1 MRIVYGYILREH
13 IFPFFMSLGMILS
26 LFILNIVMK
35 MMTTF
40 VGKGLD
46 IIVIIEFFYLSMGW
60 ILALA
65 IPMSV
70 LVASLM
76 AYGRLSQDNEWTVM
90 QSSGIS
96 VFQAIAPAVI
106 ASVFLSWGMIYFHD
120 NILPEMNHRSKI
132 IKSSISKKKPL
143 AVIEPGVFITDIPG
157 YVIKAES
164 VDHHKNELYKVIMLE
179 SSKSGKERRTITAEK
194 GRLLYDQSV
203 KRYRIILTDGE
214 IANLDPQKPNGYFRS
229 KFSIMELTKEVSGID
244 FEVEDKNYYG
254 DREKSTDSLLA
265 KIERLKARKAS
276 PLLIAQVEV
285 EYHKK
290 YALSIACIVMVLI
303 GAPLGLMSGKGGLG
317 PSATMSIL
325 IFTVYWFFLISG
337 EDLAD
342 RGKVDPVLAMWSA
355 NFVIGLLG
363 LFLIRYAS
371 RGVKIHFVWIS
382 SFLGYIYGKLKFRHK
397 L

>member
-1 MRIVYGYILREH
+1 VFKLYGYIIREH

-46 IIVIIEFFYLSMGW
+46 LIVIIEFFYLSLGW
-60 ILALA
+60 ILAMA

-76 AYGRLSQDNEWTVM
+76 AYGRLSQDNEWSVM

-96 VFQAIAPAVI
+96 IFQAMAPAII
-106 ASVFLSWGMIYFHD
+106 ASILLSWGMIFFHN

-132 IKSSISKKKPL
+132 IKQSITRKKPL
-143 AVIEPGVFITDIPG
+143 AVIEPGIFITDIPG
-157 YVIKAES
+157 YVIKAET
-164 VDHHKNELYKVIMLE
+164 VDHYNNELFKVILIE

-194 GRLLYDQSV
+194 GKLFYDQAV

-214 IANLDPQKPNGYFRS
+214 IANLDPQKPEGYFRS
-229 KFSIMELTKEVSGID
+229 KFSKMELTKEVSGID

-254 DREKSTDSLLA
+254 DREKSADSLLA
-265 KIERLKARKAS
+265 KIERLKAKKS
-276 PLLIAQVEV
+276 STLLIAQVVV

-303 GAPLGLMSGKGGLG
+303 GAPLGLMSGRGGLG
-317 PSATMSIL
+317 PSVTMSIL
-325 IFTVYWFFLISG
+325 IFMIYWFFLISG

-342 RGKVDPVLAMWSA
+342 RGKLDPVLAMWNA
-355 NFVIGLLG
+355 NVVIGILG
-363 LFLIRYAS
+363 LFLVRYAS
-371 RGVKIHFVWIS
+371 RGVKINFTWIRTFFS
-382 SFLGYIYGKLKFRHK
+382 YVFSKLGIMK
-397 L
+397 

>member
-1 MRIVYGYILREH
+1 MFKLYGYIIREH

-46 IIVIIEFFYLSMGW
+46 LIVIIEFFYLSLGW
-60 ILALA
+60 ILAMA

-76 AYGRLSQDNEWTVM
+76 AYGRLSQDNEWSVM

-96 VFQAIAPAVI
+96 IFQAMAPAII
-106 ASVFLSWGMIYFHD
+106 ASILLSWGMIFFHN

-132 IKSSISKKKPL
+132 IKQSITRKKPL
-143 AVIEPGVFITDIPG
+143 AVIEPGIFITDIPG
-157 YVIKAES
+157 YVIKAET
-164 VDHHKNELYKVIMLE
+164 VDHYNNELFKVILIE

-194 GRLLYDQSV
+194 GKLFYDQAV

-214 IANLDPQKPNGYFRS
+214 IANLDPQKPEGYFRS
-229 KFSIMELTKEVSGID
+229 KFSKMELTKEVSGID

-254 DREKSTDSLLA
+254 DREKSADSLLA
-265 KIERLKARKAS
+265 KIERLKAKKS
-276 PLLIAQVEV
+276 STLLIAQVVV

-303 GAPLGLMSGKGGLG
+303 GAPLGLMSGRGGLG
-317 PSATMSIL
+317 PSVTMSIL
-325 IFTVYWFFLISG
+325 IFMIYWFFLISG

-342 RGKVDPVLAMWSA
+342 RGKLDPVLAMWNA
-355 NFVIGLLG
+355 NVVIGILG
-363 LFLIRYAS
+363 LFLVRYAS
-371 RGVKIHFVWIS
+371 RGVKINFTWIRTFFS
-382 SFLGYIYGKLKFRHK
+382 YVFSKLGIMK
-397 L
+397 

>member
-1 MRIVYGYILREH
+1 MRILYLYIFREH

-40 VGKGLD
+40 VGKDLD
-46 IIVIIEFFYLSMGW
+46 LLVIIEFFYLSMGW

-65 IPMSV
+65 VPMSV

-76 AYGRLSQDNEWTVM
+76 AYGRLSQDNEWAVM

-96 VFQAIAPAVI
+96 VYQAMAPSLI
-106 ASVFLSWGMIYFHD
+106 ASVLLSWGMIFFHN

-132 IKSSISKKKPL
+132 IKTSITRKKPL
-143 AVIEPGVFITDIPG
+143 AVIEPGIFITDIPG

-164 VDHHKNELYKVIMLE
+164 VDHVNSELHKVILIE
-179 SSKSGKERRTITAEK
+179 SSKTGKERNTITADK
-194 GRLLYDQSV
+194 GKLIYDQAI
-203 KRYRIILTDGE
+203 KRYRITLTDGE
-214 IANLDPQKPNGYFRS
+214 IANLDPQKPEGYFRS
-229 KFSIMELTKEVSGID
+229 KFSKMELTKEVAGVD
-244 FEVEDKNYYG
+244 FEVRDKNYYG
-254 DREKSTDSLLA
+254 DREKSADSLSA
-265 KIERLKARKAS
+265 KIDRLRARKAS

-303 GAPLGLMSGKGGLG
+303 GAPLGLMSGRGGIG
-317 PSATMSIL
+317 ASATMSIL
-325 IFTVYWFFLISG
+325 IFMIYWFFLISG

-342 RGKVDPVLAMWSA
+342 RGKADPVIAMWSA
-355 NFVIGLLG
+355 NAVIGLLG
-363 LFLIRYAS
+363 IVLVRYAS
-371 RGVKIHFVWIS
+371 RGVKISFAWIGTS
-382 SFLGYIYGKLKFRHK
+382 ADYILVKLKVK
-397 L
+397 AK